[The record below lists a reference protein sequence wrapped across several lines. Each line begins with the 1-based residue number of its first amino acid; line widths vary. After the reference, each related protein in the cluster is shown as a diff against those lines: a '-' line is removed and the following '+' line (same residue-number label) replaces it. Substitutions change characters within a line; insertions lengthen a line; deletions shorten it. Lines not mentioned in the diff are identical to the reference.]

1 MATGFD
7 DLLLLKQAELLSDEI
22 WELAAHWGSFARD
35 TVGRQLVRA
44 ADSIGANMAESYGRY
59 SYGEKIQFLYYG
71 RGSLYE
77 AKYWLNRASHRGLV
91 PATDTARIAQELE
104 KLARGIN
111 AFVGNLKR
119 QRASGHS

>member
-1 MATGFD
+1 MPTGFD
-7 DLLLLKQAELLSDEI
+7 DLVLLKQAELLCDEI
-22 WELAAHWGSFARD
+22 WELTAHWGSFARE
-35 TVGRQLVRA
+35 TVGGQLVRA

-59 SYGEKIQFLYYG
+59 SYGEKIQFLYYS

-77 AKYWLNRASHRGLV
+77 TKYWLNRASHRGLV
-91 PATDTARIAQELE
+91 PATDAARIAQELE

-119 QRASGHS
+119 QRASGHA